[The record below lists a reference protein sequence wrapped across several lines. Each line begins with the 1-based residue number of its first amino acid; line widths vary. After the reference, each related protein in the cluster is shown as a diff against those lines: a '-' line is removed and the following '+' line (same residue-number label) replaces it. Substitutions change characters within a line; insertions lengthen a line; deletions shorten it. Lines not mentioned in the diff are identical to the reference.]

1 MAQDPTRARIPVRI
15 ALLAS
20 ALLASLLPLTACE
33 TPIRVS
39 TDMDPGAD
47 FSSYQSYAWISA
59 DPLIR
64 QVQGVTEGPPI
75 SPIDDTRIRAA
86 VATELG
92 AKGWKQVDDPEA
104 ADLIVSY
111 GLGAHER
118 TEIYETPAAGG
129 YYGRR
134 GYVYGGWYAG
144 STVRTEQVTEGTLT
158 LEFFDRRT
166 KQAVWVGW
174 ASKRIYGSSKQNRDQ
189 TVTTAIQKILAS
201 FPAR

>member
-1 MAQDPTRARIPVRI
+1 MVEAPTRTRAPIRI

-20 ALLASLLPLTACE
+20 ALLAATLAVVACE

-39 TDMDPGAD
+39 TDRDPGAD
-47 FSSYQSYAWISA
+47 FSAYQSYAWISA
-59 DPLIR
+59 EPLIR

-92 AKGWKQVDDPEA
+92 AKGWKQVDDPET

-111 GLGAHER
+111 GLGARER

-134 GYVYGGWYAG
+134 GYAYGGWYAG

-174 ASKRIYGSSKQNRDQ
+174 ASKRIYDSSKQNRDQ